1 MRIVRHLRPGDRP
14 FRRPVVALGNF
25 DGVHLGHREI
35 FERTIRRARK
45 SDAEAVA
52 FTFWPHPIAV
62 LFPERA
68 PRMITSLARRLSA
81 LRSTGLDGV
90 VVRRFTRAFAALSP
104 EDFVRDWLVGRLGV
118 SAVVVGYNVT
128 FGRDR
133 AGTPPRLAELGAE
146 AGFDVEIVSP
156 VEVGPLAASSSEV
169 RRRIA
174 DGDVAGAARL
184 LGRAHSLVGL
194 VRRGDRRGHT
204 IGFATANVFPR
215 GGQLPPDG
223 VYAVRVGIDGEEPLR
238 PGVANLGSNPTF
250 GAVARRLETHLFDFE
265 GDLYGRRIEV
275 ALEAR
280 LRGEAKFDSVDRLVA
295 QIRDDAAAA
304 RQILGVAR

>member
-1 MRIVRHLRPGDRP
+1 MIVPC
-14 FRRPVVALGNF
+14 
-25 DGVHLGHREI
+25 
-35 FERTIRRARK
+35 T
-45 SDAEAVA
+45 
-52 FTFWPHPIAV
+52 WIA
-62 LFPERA
+62 PA
-68 PRMITSLARRLSA
+68 
-81 LRSTGLDGV
+81 ST
-90 VVRRFTRAFAALSP
+90 AA
-104 EDFVRDWLVGRLGV
+104 
-118 SAVVVGYNVT
+118 
-128 FGRDR
+128 
-133 AGTPPRLAELGAE
+133 
-146 AGFDVEIVSP
+146 
-156 VEVGPLAASSSEV
+156 
-169 RRRIA
+169 
-174 DGDVAGAARL
+174 
-184 LGRAHSLVGL
+184 
-194 VRRGDRRGHT
+194 

-304 RQILGVAR
+304 RRILGVAR